1 MITNDSS
8 LSKVGMEC
16 ALKVVALDI
25 GDDLREVHE
34 NLIRTAKVL
43 RIISSELKTAVTNAE
58 EEGSQLVFTAGDK
71 SVSDY
76 LDNSLIPLMKLE
88 KEFSEVVDNYNE
100 IFSGLMRTAMPK
112 PWNTAAAYASQ
123 TQKTEEL
130 QEDQP

>member
-1 MITNDSS
+1 MITNDKS

-34 NLIRTAKVL
+34 NLIRTAKIL

-88 KEFSEVVDNYNE
+88 KDLSEVVDNYNE

-112 PWNTAAAYASQ
+112 PWNTAAADASQ
-123 TQKTEEL
+123 TQKTEEH